1 MGSKYTREDLYRL
14 SSTDVIPSRLV
25 RKAIFRHELWL
36 PSYER
41 GNLRRHLLRWRTQ
54 QPVFTCVRRVG
65 RRAVQRRTPV
75 CLPSPVSVSVSPSD
89 KLTFACLNVRSL
101 NNKLD
106 DVLELVRDR
115 RIDIFCL
122 AESWHDT
129 DSVCLSRLRSAG
141 FNVVDRPRPRTVDD
155 LSVNHGGVVIFSA
168 ANIVISPIT
177 VDQPST
183 FELVCGRVVAGR
195 FTAIV
200 ATLYRPGSA
209 SVQQQFFDELGAV
222 LEQLATY
229 QAPVYIAGD
238 LNIRLDRPDDP
249 YSTQLRSLIDCYDL
263 MLHDTAAT
271 HQLGGSLDVVITR
284 KDAGCPARVDVA
296 NVGLSDHYLL
306 QWSVTAA
313 RPEAPAVV
321 ECSRPWR
328 KLDIEQFRV
337 MLSTSSLCQPE
348 AWPSDVDKMAEMY
361 DRELDNLLDQ
371 VIPSR
376 QVVRR
381 PRPSDPWFDAEC
393 RAAKRQ
399 TRRLERAYAAARRRN
414 LTVDTVTAAQSAWYA
429 QRRAYRLLRQRKC
442 SEFWTQKVEAERTSP
457 AKLWKSVDKLLGRG
471 RLPASSSISVETFN
485 KFFVDKVAKVRATTM
500 NAPPP
505 TFTPAPTGT
514 SLHEFITVSAAD
526 ITKSA
531 RELPDKSSAADPIPA
546 FVFKQIVDLIA
557 PFTAELFNRSLS
569 TGHVPTVFKE
579 AFITPIVKK
588 PGLDSADASSYRPI
602 SNLSVLSKLLERVVA
617 RQLLDYLT
625 SANLLPSLQSG
636 FRPGHSTE
644 TATLHVL
651 SELLMAVDRGDF
663 AALALLDLSAAFDT
677 VDHEILLQRLQSS
690 FSIDGSALRWFRSYL
705 FGRTQY
711 VRRGAIRSTVSYL
724 ACGVPQG
731 SVLGPIL
738 FIIYTADLAA
748 LVTRCGLSPHLYA
761 DDTQIFGACSPTSVD
776 AFLSNV
782 NECVSVVA
790 DWMYSNRLQLNQDKT
805 EFIWCTTGRSQHRL
819 PAAGP
824 TIGSCTVVP
833 SSTVRDLGV
842 YIDSDLSM
850 KSHVQ
855 QTVSRCFSA
864 LRRLRSIRR
873 QVPTA
878 VFQSLVV
885 ALVLSRLDYCNSVL
899 AGLPA
904 NLIQRLQSAQNAAV
918 RLIYRIRRYDHITDA
933 LISLHWLRVPERI
946 SFKIAVLT
954 YRSLNCSAPSYL
966 SSYFTR
972 VADVPSRHRLR
983 SASTSRLTI
992 PFTRRSTI
1000 GKRSFPVAGA
1010 DLWNELPSDV
1020 TSAPSLSVFR
1030 QRLKTFLFRRSYPDI
1045 VI

>member
-1 MGSKYTREDLYRL
+1 
-14 SSTDVIPSRLV
+14 
-25 RKAIFRHELWL
+25 
-36 PSYER
+36 
-41 GNLRRHLLRWRTQ
+41 
-54 QPVFTCVRRVG
+54 
-65 RRAVQRRTPV
+65 
-75 CLPSPVSVSVSPSD
+75 
-89 KLTFACLNVRSL
+89 
-101 NNKLD
+101 
-106 DVLELVRDR
+106 
-115 RIDIFCL
+115 
-122 AESWHDT
+122 
-129 DSVCLSRLRSAG
+129 
-141 FNVVDRPRPRTVDD
+141 
-155 LSVNHGGVVIFSA
+155 
-168 ANIVISPIT
+168 
-177 VDQPST
+177 
-183 FELVCGRVVAGR
+183 
-195 FTAIV
+195 
-200 ATLYRPGSA
+200 
-209 SVQQQFFDELGAV
+209 
-222 LEQLATY
+222 
-229 QAPVYIAGD
+229 
-238 LNIRLDRPDDP
+238 
-249 YSTQLRSLIDCYDL
+249 

-296 NVGLSDHYLL
+296 DVGLSDHYLL

-328 KLDIEQFRV
+328 KLDVEQFRV

-348 AWPSDVDKMAEMY
+348 AWPSDVDKMAVMY
-361 DRELDNLLDQ
+361 DRELGNLLDQ

-393 RAAKRQ
+393 RVVKRQ

-414 LTVDTVTAAQSAWYA
+414 LTADTVTAAQSAWYA
-429 QRRAYRLLRQRKC
+429 QRRAYRQLRQRKC
-442 SEFWTQKVEAERTSP
+442 SEFWAQKVEAERSSP
-457 AKLWKSVDKLLGRG
+457 AKLWQSVDKLLGRG
-471 RLPASSSISVETFN
+471 RLSASSSISVDTFN

-505 TFTPAPTGT
+505 TFTPALSGV
-514 SLHEFITVSAAD
+514 SLHEFTTVSAAD
-526 ITKSA
+526 IIKSA
-531 RELPDKSSAADPIPA
+531 RELPDKSSAADPIPT

-617 RQLLDYLT
+617 RQLLAYL
-625 SANLLPSLQSG
+625 SSHNLLPSLQSG

-677 VDHEILLQRLQSS
+677 VDHEILLQRLQTS
-690 FSIDGSALRWFRSYL
+690 FSIVGSALQWFRSYL
-705 FGRTQY
+705 SGRTQY
-711 VRRGAIRSTVSYL
+711 VRRGATRSAVSYL
-724 ACGVPQG
+724 VCGVPQG
-731 SVLGPIL
+731 SLLGPIL
-738 FIIYTADLAA
+738 FIIYTADLVA
-748 LVTRCGLSPHLYA
+748 LVSSCGLSPHLYA

-776 AFLSNV
+776 TFLSNV
-782 NECVSVVA
+782 NECVSIVA

-855 QTVSRCFSA
+855 QIVSRCFSA

-885 ALVLSRLDYCNSVL
+885 TLVLSRLDYCNSVL

-904 NLIQRLQSAQNAAV
+904 NLIQRLQSAQNAAA
-918 RLIYRIRRYDHITDA
+918 RLIYNIRRYDHITDA

-954 YRSLNCSAPSYL
+954 YRSLNGSAPSYL

-972 VADVPSRHRLR
+972 VADVPRRHRLR
-983 SASTSRLTI
+983 SASTSRLTT
-992 PFTRRSTI
+992 PFIRRSTI
-1000 GKRSFPVAGA
+1000 GKRSFPFVGA
-1010 DLWNELPSDV
+1010 ILWNELPSDV
-1020 TSAPSLSVFR
+1020 ISAPSLPVLR
-1030 QRLKTFLFRRSYPDI
+1030 QRLKTFLFRRSYPGI